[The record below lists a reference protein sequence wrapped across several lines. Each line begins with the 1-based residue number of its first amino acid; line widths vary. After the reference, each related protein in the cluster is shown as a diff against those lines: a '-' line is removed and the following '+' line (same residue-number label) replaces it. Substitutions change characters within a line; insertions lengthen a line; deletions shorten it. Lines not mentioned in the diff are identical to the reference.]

1 MNFLTKQYELDLNQ
15 SNATEFHTGSNS
27 NMAVNSLATGL
38 ARGFIFS
45 LGAALTLIYW
55 KKYYSNSVIGCITDI
70 LRPDYASFMKVS
82 SF

>member
-1 MNFLTKQYELDLNQ
+1 MIVQHGNFLQ
-15 SNATEFHTGSNS
+15 NATKFIIGNS
-27 NMAVNSLATGL
+27 TLMAVCSSAAGL

-82 SF
+82 PL

>member
-1 MNFLTKQYELDLNQ
+1 
-15 SNATEFHTGSNS
+15 
-27 NMAVNSLATGL
+27 MAVNSLATGL

-55 KKYYSNSVIGCITDI
+55 KKFDLNSVIGCITDI